1 MKQSWL
7 KNIISDQE
15 FWLILLFNVA
25 LIVTYYLGET
35 SASLVII
42 LYYFQSLFIG
52 LQYFIRLAAIGMMYH
67 KLDPKHNRFA
77 VALFFLFHYG
87 FFHLVYFIFLISI
100 VVKMPGSVDPG
111 AVKLFVLALL
121 GNTVLSTI
129 SDIKKDLTVP
139 KVPVVVMF
147 QPYFRIVPMHL
158 FIMLAFA
165 TDSLET
171 LTNAFL
177 LFIVLKTMADIGMH
191 IAVNKTYRDK
201 RPNVTDGWI

>member
-7 KNIISDQE
+7 KNIVSDQE

-25 LIVTYYLGET
+25 LVASYYVGEI
-35 SASLVII
+35 SASLVIM

-52 LQYFIRLAAIGMMYH
+52 IQYFIRLSAMGILYH
-67 KLDPKHNRFA
+67 KIDPKYSRFGIA
-77 VALFFLFHYG
+77 IFFLFHYG
-87 FFHLVYFIFLISI
+87 MFHFVYFIFLISI
-100 VVKMPGSVDPG
+100 VVKMPGTVDPG
-111 AVKLFVLALL
+111 AVKIFLIALL

-129 SDIKKDLTVP
+129 SDVKRDRAEL
-139 KVPVVVMF
+139 KVPAVVMF
-147 QPYFRIVPMHL
+147 QPYFRVVPMHL

-177 LFIVLKTMADIGMH
+177 LFIVLKTVADVGMH
-191 IAVNKTYRDK
+191 IVVNKTYRDK
-201 RPNVTDGWI
+201 RPNATGGWI

>member
-1 MKQSWL
+1 M
-7 KNIISDQE
+7 
-15 FWLILLFNVA
+15 
-25 LIVTYYLGET
+25 YYLGET
-35 SASLVII
+35 PASLIII

-52 LQYFIRLAAIGMMYH
+52 LQYFIRLSAIGMMYH
-67 KLDPKHNRFA
+67 KLDPKHNRFT

-100 VVKMPGSVDPG
+100 VVEMPGSVDPG
-111 AVKLFVLALL
+111 TVKFFVVALL
-121 GNTVLSTI
+121 GYTVLSTI

-139 KVPVVVMF
+139 KVSVVVMF

-171 LTNAFL
+171 LTKAFL
-177 LFIVLKTMADIGMH
+177 LFIVLKTIADIGMH
-191 IAVNKTYRDK
+191 IAVNKTYRDQ
-201 RPNVTDGWI
+201 RTNATGGWI